1 MCALC
6 DAAAVSARVTLRR
19 FRHETRAARTQ
30 AIRRLTAEAA
40 AKDAALAAKGAE
52 AAEVRRLCAAAA
64 VSARVTLRR
73 FRHEIRVSL

>member
-1 MCALC
+1 MC

-40 AKDAALAAKGAE
+40 AKDAALAAKASE
-52 AAEVRRLCAAAA
+52 AAAAAEVRRLCDGAA

>member
-1 MCALC
+1 MWGHVPCA
-6 DAAAVSARVTLRR
+6 
-19 FRHETRAARTQ
+19 Q

-52 AAEVRRLCAAAA
+52 AAEVRRLCDAAA